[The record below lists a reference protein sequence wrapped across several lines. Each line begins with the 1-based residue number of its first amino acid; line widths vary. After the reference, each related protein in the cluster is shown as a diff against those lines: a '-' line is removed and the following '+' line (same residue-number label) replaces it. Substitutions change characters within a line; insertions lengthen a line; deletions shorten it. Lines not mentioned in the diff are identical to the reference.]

1 MTSWDDMMTHFDALR
16 RLERTMMHLLR
27 FTVATA
33 LVLALAGCHAHS
45 GVQQADLSFEPEI
58 PQPAYSQ
65 GPGPV
70 VQIDEAHFNFHT
82 LEGRYAPFAKLLRR
96 DGYVVQG
103 LAETATADSLGQ
115 GDIYVI
121 ANAIA
126 ESDQKGWKLPAEQ
139 AFTEIEIE
147 AIRLWVEE
155 GGSLLLIADHM
166 PFPGSVADLAAAF
179 DILFG
184 NGFLYDTEDNSKLEF
199 TREAGLADHPITA
212 GRDESER
219 IDSVRTFTGQA
230 FRVEREFE
238 PLLTLPPGS
247 TLKLPIEAWEFKKKT
262 PSVPAAGML
271 QGAVLRFGEGRVAV
285 FGEAAMFS
293 AQEWVT
299 KDERVLMG
307 MNRPDAEQNPQFLL
321 NVMHWLSGLLD

>member
-1 MTSWDDMMTHFDALR
+1 M
-16 RLERTMMHLLR
+16 
-27 FTVATA
+27 
-33 LVLALAGCHAHS
+33 
-45 GVQQADLSFEPEI
+45 
-58 PQPAYSQ
+58 
-65 GPGPV
+65 
-70 VQIDEAHFNFHT
+70 
-82 LEGRYAPFAKLLRR
+82 
-96 DGYVVQG
+96 QG

-139 AFTEIEIE
+139 AFTESEIE

-184 NGFLYDTEDNSKLEF
+184 
-199 TREAGLADHPITA
+199 
-212 GRDESER
+212 
-219 IDSVRTFTGQA
+219 
-230 FRVEREFE
+230 
-238 PLLTLPPGS
+238 
-247 TLKLPIEAWEFKKKT
+247 
-262 PSVPAAGML
+262 
-271 QGAVLRFGEGRVAV
+271 
-285 FGEAAMFS
+285 EAAMFS
-293 AQEWVT
+293 AQEWIT

-307 MNRPDAEQNPQFLL
+307 MNRPDAAQNPQFLL

>member
-1 MTSWDDMMTHFDALR
+1 MRST
-16 RLERTMMHLLR
+16 HLLL
-27 FTVATA
+27 TA
-33 LVLALAGCHAHS
+33 ILVLALAGCYAHS

-58 PQPAYSQ
+58 PRPAHAAGQ
-65 GPGPV
+65 GPV

-82 LEGRYAPFAKLLRR
+82 VEGRYAPFAKLLRR

-139 AFTEIEIE
+139 AFTAVEIE

-166 PFPGSVADLAAAF
+166 PFPGSVAELAAVF

-184 NGFLYDTEDNSKLEF
+184 NGFLYDAEDNSKLEF
-199 TREAGLADHPITA
+199 TREAGLAAHPITA
-212 GRDESER
+212 GRSESER

-230 FRVEREFE
+230 FRVERAFE

-247 TLKLPIEAWEFKKKT
+247 TLKLPIEAWEFKKTT
-262 PSVPAAGML
+262 PTIPAAGML

-293 AQEWVT
+293 AQEWIT

-307 MNRPDAEQNPQFLL
+307 MNRPDAAQNPQFLL
-321 NVMHWLSGLLD
+321 NVVHWLSGLLD